1 MEQVRPFALITGG
14 RCDSYFAV
22 TQASF
27 VPIVTSEVAPWAAC
41 LVAAWIHPLISGP
54 TVLA

>member
-14 RCDSYFAV
+14 RRDSYFAI

-27 VPIVTSEVAPWAAC
+27 VLIVTSEVAPRAAC
-41 LVAAWIHPLISGP
+41 LVVARIHPLISGP